1 MTRTIG
7 NECLFVNQIVQDVK
21 HQLIDDSYA
30 SDGGNNIHIM
40 QLDSHQLIKHVH
52 SNILM
57 RELRRLDITVELTT
71 ERDMK
76 SFTTMSG
83 KHLR

>member
-1 MTRTIG
+1 M
-7 NECLFVNQIVQDVK
+7 K
-21 HQLIDDSYA
+21 
-30 SDGGNNIHIM
+30 
-40 QLDSHQLIKHVH
+40 LDSHQLIKHVH
-52 SNILM
+52 SNISM

-83 KHLR
+83 KHLRWQGYGR